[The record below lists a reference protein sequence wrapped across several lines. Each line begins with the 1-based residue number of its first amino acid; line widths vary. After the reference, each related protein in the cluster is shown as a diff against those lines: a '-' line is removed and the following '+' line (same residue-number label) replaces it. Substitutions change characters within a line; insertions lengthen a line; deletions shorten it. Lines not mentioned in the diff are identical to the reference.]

1 MHSASNDHPLTM
13 LIRKL
18 ESIAPLSNEE
28 HRIILSLPTRT
39 RTIPAGQDI
48 FRDGDQILQCCL
60 MLEGWAC
67 RYKFLDEGRRQILS
81 FHIPGDVPDLQTL
94 HLPAMDHSLGTLTQ
108 ATVAF
113 IPHENIRDFMLR
125 FPEFRAALWR
135 ETLIDSAI
143 SREWMIGMGRRS
155 AYGRIAHLLC
165 EMYAKLKAVGLV
177 SDHRYSLPNY
187 AKRTRGCNGSLE
199 RAREPRV
206 ASLAQQGPDH
216 PAQQYAHC
224 SRLGCACPSL
234 RIRSNLPAS
243 AKNGLKDE
251 FSLPVCAYRAP
262 VRKPQVLSLT

>member
-177 SDHRYSLPNY
+177 SDHRYSLPITQSELADATGLSNVHV
-187 AKRTRGCNGSLE
+187 N
-199 RAREPRV
+199 RV
-206 ASLAQQGPDH
+206 LQA
-216 PAQQYAHC
+216 
-224 SRLGCACPSL
+224 L
-234 RIRSNLPAS
+234 RSKGLITLRSSTLIVHDWDA
-243 AKNGLKDE
+243 L
-251 FSLPVCAYRAP
+251 V
-262 VRKPQVLSLT
+262 QVSGFDPTYLHLQKMV